1 MNEPQFFTPEG
12 YGDMLRENFH
22 FMQAVRVGDRVETS
36 GQGGWFSDF
45 SFPETIREEI
55 VNAFT
60 NLGRVLE
67 LSNASWKDVI
77 HINSYHVPMSDEA
90 LAVMTEQFRLHMPD
104 RPPIWTCLGVP
115 ALGNPNMRIEIR
127 ATAILKG

>member
-1 MNEPQFFTPEG
+1 VTQPQFFTPSG
-12 YGDMLRENFH
+12 YGDMLRETFH
-22 FMQAVRVGDRVETS
+22 FMQAVRVDDRVETS
-36 GQGGWFSDF
+36 GQGGWHPDF
-45 SFPETIREEI
+45 TFPATVREEI

-67 LSNASWKDVI
+67 LAGASWKDVT

-90 LAVMTEQFRLHMPD
+90 LSVVVEQFRAHMPD

-115 ALGNPNMRIEIR
+115 ALGNSNMRVEIR
-127 ATAILKG
+127 ATAILRR